1 MCKPIQVGVCL
12 IHGVVGYWSASY
24 LCKQFSTVILKPV
37 LKAEKGGHN
46 EHEQFLFVFSLFE
59 ALLRK
64 LKTVTVLLH
73 VTSWPFPLGRKLGSL
88 FLGSS
93 AGSCGQQL
101 LQLWALQ
108 LHSDGSGCR
117 GESLSAKTPRIKKQ
131 KPKKQPEL
139 QLMKGNGLLQSF
151 FPPPLST
158 EKCKHEWWTAEEE
171 KAGLKSF
178 MWLHLANRIRPY
190 VNEGTLWPGPRV
202 SGRCEKKFISNVVQ
216 KHIRWWKWGEGGD
229 GPSSPSCGWRPV
241 SAGSRC
247 KR

>member
-1 MCKPIQVGVCL
+1 M
-12 IHGVVGYWSASY
+12 
-24 LCKQFSTVILKPV
+24 ILKPV
-37 LKAEKGGHN
+37 LKAEKGEHN

-73 VTSWPFPLGRKLGSL
+73 VTSWPFPLGRILSSL

-131 KPKKQPEL
+131 EQKKQPKL

-151 FPPPLST
+151 FSL
-158 EKCKHEWWTAEEE
+158 
-171 KAGLKSF
+171 L
-178 MWLHLANRIRPY
+178 
-190 VNEGTLWPGPRV
+190 
-202 SGRCEKKFISNVVQ
+202 
-216 KHIRWWKWGEGGD
+216 
-229 GPSSPSCGWRPV
+229 
-241 SAGSRC
+241 
-247 KR
+247 